1 MHARAARARSHAVA
15 LTNTGLGLKRA
26 PREWWM
32 GLAGPIWLHG
42 LAWVIQGHNLDLKL
56 DSKIRL
62 YIISLGDIHTSWDPS
77 GSWEFKILQQRGTQ
91 VGVGNVGVYR
101 QK

>member
-1 MHARAARARSHAVA
+1 MAVW
-15 LTNTGLGLKRA
+15 LGLGPFRA
-26 PREWWM
+26 
-32 GLAGPIWLHG
+32 H
-42 LAWVIQGHNLDLKL
+42 QGVWRSGAPNENPHLDLKL
-56 DSKIRL
+56 DSNIRL
-62 YIISLGDIHTSWDPS
+62 YIISLGDIHASWDPS

>member
-1 MHARAARARSHAVA
+1 MTFVRFFLAVA
-15 LTNTGLGLKRA
+15 DRLGRPHMAVWLGLGPFRAHQGVWRPHLGLKL
-26 PREWWM
+26 E
-32 GLAGPIWLHG
+32 
-42 LAWVIQGHNLDLKL
+42 
-56 DSKIRL
+56 SKIRL
-62 YIISLGDIHTSWDPS
+62 YIISLGDIHASWDPS